1 MTTES
6 LWSDG
11 KCPQPTKSQD
21 KDTDRER
28 EKTERCRERDREKD
42 RLEKAAA
49 SQKWAKP
56 INELDLSNCEQCTPS
71 YRLLPKNVC
80 VYSSLSPL
88 VFVLAPLVDI
98 CFLAVSNPH
107 CKPKDGDW

>member
-11 KCPQPTKSQD
+11 KFPQPTKSQD

-28 EKTERCRERDREKD
+28 EKTERLRERDREKE

-56 INELDLSNCEQCTPS
+56 ISELDLSNCEQCTPS

-80 VYSSLSPL
+80 LL
-88 VFVLAPLVDI
+88 RFI
-98 CFLAVSNPH
+98 ME
-107 CKPKDGDW
+107 

>member
-1 MTTES
+1 MDSTES

-11 KCPQPTKSQD
+11 KVPQPTKSQD

-28 EKTERCRERDREKD
+28 EKVERFRERDREKE

-80 VYSSLSPL
+80 GYSSIMKRIFSSWFYVL
-88 VFVLAPLVDI
+88 VSLVT
-98 CFLAVSNPH
+98 
-107 CKPKDGDW
+107 

>member
-28 EKTERCRERDREKD
+28 EKVERYRERDREKE

-56 INELDLSNCEQCTPS
+56 ISELDLSNCEQCTPS

-80 VYSSLSPL
+80 GCSLSCVDLIFFGSSFVSL
-88 VFVLAPLVDI
+88 V
-98 CFLAVSNPH
+98 
-107 CKPKDGDW
+107 